1 MIERVKEDED
11 GYLFLDFTVSKK
23 VHSDLSM
30 NFKSRTLK
38 RCAFTWHNVKVD
50 FPFTVEELQ
59 TDKKKVIRFPNERKR
74 GAYTLI
80 VMTYI
85 DAVRTV
91 SIAMAQQIIE
101 EDLEAV
107 SGEEVQL
114 NYGSLVK
121 AFARY
126 KKITKVPV
134 GKDMRKRIF
143 KDANELMSR
152 QICPGKFKLG

>member
-1 MIERVKEDED
+1 MRI
-11 GYLFLDFTVSKK
+11 YLGITS
-23 VHSDLSM
+23 
-30 NFKSRTLK
+30 
-38 RCAFTWHNVKVD
+38 KVD
-50 FPFTVEELQ
+50 FSFTVEDLQ
-59 TDKKKVIRFPNERKR
+59 MDKKKVIKFLNERKR

-80 VMTYI
+80 VRTYI

-101 EDLEAV
+101 EDLEAI

-126 KKITKVPV
+126 KKITKVPI
-134 GKDMRKRIF
+134 GKNIRKRVF
-143 KDANELMSR
+143 KDANEHMSS